1 MSGRQFTWANSLP
14 SPTYEK
20 LDRVLMTT
28 EWEFKFPLVSVRA
41 LDRGVSDHT
50 PLLLDTGDA
59 AFKGNNRQFKLEPSW
74 FTRDDFY
81 ARLVEIWNK
90 PVRGMNSVQRWN
102 RKMSALR
109 RHLRGWA
116 ANNVG
121 IYKQQKGNLI
131 STIDKLD
138 VEAESHDLTTQE
150 RHDLSQA
157 RDQLARLLREEE
169 LKYYQRAKVM
179 DVLLRDNNTKY
190 FQMVANGK
198 HRKKRI
204 FSLNHENGKIEG

>member
-1 MSGRQFTWANSLP
+1 LEILSFLWENGSHSEMRISGCDNSLP
-14 SPTYEK
+14 APTYEK

-41 LDRGVSDHT
+41 LDRGVLDHT
-50 PLLLDTGDA
+50 LLLLDMGDA
-59 AFKGNNRQFKLEPSW
+59 AFKGNSRQFKLELSW

-81 ARLVEIWNK
+81 ARVAKIWNK
-90 PVRGMNSVQRWN
+90 PVQGRNSVQRWN

-109 RHLRGWA
+109 SHLRGWA
-116 ANNVG
+116 TNNVG

-138 VEAESHDLTTQE
+138 VEAESHDLMTQE

-169 LKYYQRAKVM
+169 LK
-179 DVLLRDNNTKY
+179 
-190 FQMVANGK
+190 
-198 HRKKRI
+198 
-204 FSLNHENGKIEG
+204 